1 MDLFTE
7 NVAER
12 QQQARRFREKDAE
25 LWDHVCKRIGQVVAI
40 LKSKAAYFNIDW
52 DDWVQE
58 TAKRLWTTRARYDP
72 EKATLAAWMWVVGKH
87 VLVDMI
93 KARATRGRFLDA
105 TQAPEPF
112 SMASDPDRDEQQ
124 PSRAVQDVRELVT
137 ELPAKERRIIE
148 HTGAAGELT
157 AEIGLSAGAIRV
169 RKHRILAKL
178 RTRLRQRGYS

>member
-1 MDLFTE
+1 M
-7 NVAER
+7 
-12 QQQARRFREKDAE
+12 
-25 LWDHVCKRIGQVVAI
+25 
-40 LKSKAAYFNIDW
+40 
-52 DDWVQE
+52 
-58 TAKRLWTTRARYDP
+58 
-72 EKATLAAWMWVVGKH
+72 
-87 VLVDMI
+87 
-93 KARATRGRFLDA
+93 DA

-112 SMASDPDRDEQQ
+112 SLASDPDRDEQQ